1 MPEPIARLYLVSP
14 IVADAGAFAPL
25 LAGACEAG
33 DVAAVLLR
41 LGGGADE
48 RTLLKQIKLLAPVP
62 QERGA
67 AALVSTEGDS
77 DLAALV
83 TRGGADG
90 AHLPAPSGDVRA
102 LRERLRDRLVGAGG
116 LRSKDD
122 AMSAG
127 EAGVDYV
134 MFGEPR
140 PDGSTPPLD
149 AVVERS
155 AWWAEIF
162 VTPCVAFAPTLE
174 AVAPLART
182 GAEFV
187 ALCDAVWRHPDGP
200 RAAVRCGLEALLVA
214 QEAA

>member
-14 IVADAGAFAPL
+14 IVADTGAFAPL
-25 LAGACEAG
+25 LADACEAG

-48 RTLLKQIKLLAPVP
+48 RTLLKQIKLLAPVA

-90 AHLPAPSGDVRA
+90 AHLRAPSGDVRA

-187 ALCDAVWRHPDGP
+187 ALCDAVWRHPDGA